1 MKRRLATV
9 EDEKRETEA
18 ELDYIRNDFQTER
31 TKLDIQKRRN
41 ETLRRTV
48 QRMMNATSD
57 EPSRAII
64 IASFLGI
71 KDLIQTIVNE
81 DYTMQRPRLERYQ
94 DNIPLYNKQKQF
106 FRSFH
111 DGMSENERKNRTR
124 AKLFDILW
132 EEIFSKKI
140 FGLSEDMEQWLVHF
154 ENAFFE
160 AAKGQSGTYFW
171 EPNSPIKSTAYLLK
185 AQEKNSSPE

>member
-1 MKRRLATV
+1 M
-9 EDEKRETEA
+9 
-18 ELDYIRNDFQTER
+18 
-31 TKLDIQKRRN
+31 RRN

-48 QRMMNATSD
+48 QRITNATSD
-57 EPSRAII
+57 EPSREVI
-64 IASFLGI
+64 IANFIGI

-94 DNIPLYNKQKQF
+94 DNIPLYSKQKQF
-106 FRSFH
+106 FCFFH

-154 ENAFFE
+154 ENTFFE
-160 AAKGQSGTYFW
+160 AAKGQSDTSD
-171 EPNSPIKSTAYLLK
+171 PNP
-185 AQEKNSSPE
+185 